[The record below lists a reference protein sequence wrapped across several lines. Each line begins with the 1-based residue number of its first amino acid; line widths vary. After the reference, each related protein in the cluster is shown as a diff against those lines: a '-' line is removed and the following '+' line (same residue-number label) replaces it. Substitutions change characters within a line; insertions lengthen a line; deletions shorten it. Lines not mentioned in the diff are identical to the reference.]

1 MFNYGIEIEKG
12 VKPPKIS
19 PKKPSKYN
27 WDYLEVGDSFVLEK
41 SKQCSVLG
49 SFNYW
54 QKKSSVRSKYRL
66 TSVSI
71 PETDEVR
78 FCFLEIEK

>member
-1 MFNYGIEIEKG
+1 M
-12 VKPPKIS
+12 
-19 PKKPSKYN
+19 KY
-27 WDYLEVGDSFVLEK
+27 FVLEK

-54 QKKSSVRSKYRL
+54 QKKSPVRSKYRL

-78 FCFLEIEK
+78 FFFLEIEK